1 MKCELEAIKDRMDTA
16 EKAIH
21 ETDLEND
28 QLKTKPQIKKRKKKK
43 DREDREWT

>member
-1 MKCELEAIKDRMDTA
+1 MGIGENQRKSEIHSKMKCELEAIKDRMDTA

-28 QLKTKPQIKKRKKKK
+28 
-43 DREDREWT
+43 